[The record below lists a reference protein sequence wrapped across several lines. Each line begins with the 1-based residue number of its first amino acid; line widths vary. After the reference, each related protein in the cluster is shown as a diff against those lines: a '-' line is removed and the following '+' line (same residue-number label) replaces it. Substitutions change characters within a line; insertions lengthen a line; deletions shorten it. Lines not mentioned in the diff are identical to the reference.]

1 MHDAAEQE
9 GLQDAA
15 AAGDVEAATRAA
27 ALRVAL
33 ARYETTRSPAM
44 LDQAFVAAAAAV
56 AAVRAERA
64 NEPADVEELR
74 RLMEQLPEFRELV
87 GTVVGEAEHWAHAGA
102 EELWSWFGLTTDA
115 PGWNEA
121 EQSGARL
128 LVARACAPLAADGV
142 QWLRA
147 RMLRL
152 AAERWAAQLT
162 DELCRRDED
171 LWRRVFGERY
181 ELIRTRYAP
190 RTAWRKR
197 ELSNV
202 LATDSSTVTAIRRR
216 LAAWFVQSRDL
227 ERLPTELEAAF
238 IETRTPARLA

>member
-1 MHDAAEQE
+1 LHDAAEQD
-9 GLQDAA
+9 GLQGAA

-33 ARYETTRSPAM
+33 ARYETTGSPAM

-56 AAVRAERA
+56 AAVRGERA
-64 NEPADVEELR
+64 TEPADVEELR
-74 RLMEQLPEFRELV
+74 GLVEQLPEFRELV
-87 GTVVGEAEHWAHAGA
+87 VTVVREAERWAHAGA
-102 EELWSWFGLTTDA
+102 EELWTWFGLTTDA

-121 EQSGARL
+121 EQSGGRL

-142 QWLRA
+142 EWLRA

-162 DELCRRDED
+162 EELCQRDEA

-181 ELIRTRYAP
+181 ELIRMRYAP
-190 RTAWRKR
+190 RTPWRKR
-197 ELSNV
+197 ELSKV
-202 LATDSSTVTAIRRR
+202 LVTDASTVDAIRRR

>member
-1 MHDAAEQE
+1 MHDAAEEE
-9 GLQDAA
+9 GLQGAA

-33 ARYETTRSPAM
+33 ARYETTGSPAM
-44 LDQAFVAAAAAV
+44 LDQAFVAGAAV
-56 AAVRAERA
+56 VAALREERA
-64 NEPADVEELR
+64 SEPAPVEELR
-74 RLMEQLPEFRELV
+74 SLVERLPEFRELV
-87 GTVVGEAEHWAHAGA
+87 GTVVGAAERSAHAGA
-102 EELWSWFGLTTDA
+102 EELWAWFGLGTEA

-128 LVARACAPLAADGV
+128 LVARACAPLEPGGLD
-142 QWLRA
+142 WLRA

-152 AAERWAAQLT
+152 AAERWAALLTEQL
-162 DELCRRDED
+162 CQSDED
-171 LWRRVFGERY
+171 LWRRIFAERY

-197 ELSNV
+197 ELSRV
-202 LATDSSTVTAIRRR
+202 LATDANTVDAIRRR
-216 LAAWFVQSRDL
+216 LANWFVASRDL

-238 IETRTPARLA
+238 VETRTPARLA

>member
-1 MHDAAEQE
+1 LHDAAEEE

-33 ARYETTRSPAM
+33 ARYETTGSPAM

-56 AAVRAERA
+56 AALRGERA
-64 NEPADVEELR
+64 TEPADVQELR
-74 RLMEQLPEFRELV
+74 GLVEQLPEFRELV
-87 GTVVGEAEHWAHAGA
+87 GTMVVEAERWAHAGA
-102 EELWSWFGLTTDA
+102 EELWTWFGLPTQA

-128 LVARACAPLAADGV
+128 LVARACAPLEPGGV
-142 QWLRA
+142 DWLRA

-162 DELCRRDED
+162 EQLRRSDED
-171 LWRRVFGERY
+171 LWRRVFAERY
-181 ELIRTRYAP
+181 DLIRTRYAP
-190 RTAWRKR
+190 RTAWRTR
-197 ELSNV
+197 ELSKV
-202 LATDSSTVTAIRRR
+202 LVSDASTVDAIRRR
-216 LAAWFVQSRDL
+216 LATWFVQSRDL

>member
-1 MHDAAEQE
+1 MHDAAEPE

-15 AAGDVEAATRAA
+15 PAADVEAATRAA

-33 ARYETTRSPAM
+33 ARYETTGAPAM

-56 AAVRAERA
+56 AALRGERA
-64 NEPADVEELR
+64 AEPADVEELR
-74 RLMEQLPEFRELV
+74 GLVEQLPEFRELV
-87 GTVVGEAEHWAHAGA
+87 GTVVGEAERWAHAGA
-102 EELWSWFGLTTDA
+102 AELWSWFGLTTEA
-115 PGWNEA
+115 PGWSDA

-128 LVARACAPLAADGV
+128 LVARACAPLEADGV
-142 QWLRA
+142 DWLRA

-162 DELCRRDED
+162 GELCESDED

-181 ELIRTRYAP
+181 DLIRTRYAP

-197 ELSNV
+197 ELSKV
-202 LATDSSTVTAIRRR
+202 LATDASTVDAIRRR

-227 ERLPTELEAAF
+227 EHLPTELEAAF
-238 IETRTPARLA
+238 VETRTPSRLA

>member
-9 GLQDAA
+9 GLGDAA

-56 AAVRAERA
+56 AVVRGERA
-64 NEPADVEELR
+64 AEPADVEELR
-74 RLMEQLPEFRELV
+74 ALIEKLPEFGELV
-87 GTVVGEAEHWAHAGA
+87 GTVVGEAE
-102 EELWSWFGLTTDA
+102 
-115 PGWNEA
+115 
-121 EQSGARL
+121 
-128 LVARACAPLAADGV
+128 
-142 QWLRA
+142 
-147 RMLRL
+147 
-152 AAERWAAQLT
+152 RWAAQLT
-162 DELCRRDED
+162 EELCHRDEG

-181 ELIRTRYAP
+181 DLMRTRYAP

-197 ELSNV
+197 ELSTV
-202 LATDSSTVTAIRRR
+202 LATDSSTVDALRRR